1 MSRIITADDVKIKDS
16 QVSLKTLT
24 SNKLLGRSSTNGPIE
39 EITLGT
45 GLTMDGTT
53 LNASASGSVVEI
65 VKDNF

>member
-24 SNKLLGRSSTNGPIE
+24 PNKLLGRSSTNGPIE

-65 VKDNF
+65 VEDNF